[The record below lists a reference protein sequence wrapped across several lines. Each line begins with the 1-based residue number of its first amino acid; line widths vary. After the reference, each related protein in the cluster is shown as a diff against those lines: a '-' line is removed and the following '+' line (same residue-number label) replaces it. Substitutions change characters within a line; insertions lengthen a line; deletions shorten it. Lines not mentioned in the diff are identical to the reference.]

1 MIRSSKLFAAFLL
14 LLLLALAAC
23 NNTESTVAPTNT
35 PAETSAESTI
45 APTNA
50 PEEATTA
57 PTGSIVTI
65 PAGGKILIG
74 GSFALTGPI
83 PDPGKDISQA
93 AALSIEDIN
102 AAGGVLGFQLELV
115 SEDGACD
122 GDAGTAV
129 GNKFAAN
136 PAIVAVSGG
145 TCSGETFGLTPV
157 LKAARIPFVSPSAT
171 NPKVTGPDC
180 DVCNRVA
187 INDALQGKTDAEF
200 IYNELKLTKLAVIHD
215 NSDYGLGLADVI
227 KAHFEELGGTITAFE
242 GIQTGD
248 SDFRAVLTSIA
259 TGKPEIIFFGGYS
272 TEAGLIAQQMKEV
285 GMNDTKFMS
294 DDGAFTEQY
303 LSAAGA
309 NAEGSYV
316 SFIAGAEDI
325 ARNTE
330 FDAKYLAKYGTK
342 PEALGPYHAQS
353 YDSILLIA
361 KAIESVGQ
369 KSDDGSLTIDREAL
383 IKAVRN
389 TKELAGL
396 SGTLTCD
403 AVGECGSGGIQI
415 HQVTDGAW
423 KLIYGF
429 GATP

>member
-1 MIRSSKLFAAFLL
+1 MMKQSKFLAMLIL

-23 NNTESTVAPTNT
+23 GQNQAATPTTAPTKET
-35 PAETSAESTI
+35 TEATKPA
-45 APTNA
+45 
-50 PEEATTA
+50 EATTA
-57 PTGSIVTI
+57 PSGSVVTI

-83 PDPGKDISQA
+83 PDPGKDIAQA
-93 AALSIEDIN
+93 AAISIDDIN

-145 TCSGETFGLTPV
+145 TCSGETLGLTPV

-171 NPKVTGPDC
+171 SPKVTGPDC
-180 DVCNRVA
+180 DICNRVA
-187 INDALQGKTDAEF
+187 INDSLQGNVDAEF

-227 KAHFEELGGTITAFE
+227 KARFTELGGTITKFE

-248 SDFRAVLTSIA
+248 SDFRAVLTNIA
-259 TGKPEIIFFGGYS
+259 TDKPEIIFFGGYS

-285 GMNDTKFMS
+285 GMTDTKFIS
-294 DDGAFTEQY
+294 DDGAFTEQF
-303 LSAAGA
+303 LGAAGPA
-309 NAEGSYV
+309 GEGAYV
-316 SFIAGAEDI
+316 SFIAGADDV
-325 ARNTE
+325 ARNAE
-330 FDAKYLAKYGTK
+330 FDAKYKEKYGTK
-342 PEALGPYHAQS
+342 PEELGPYHAQS

-361 KAIESVGQ
+361 KAIEAVGK
-369 KSDDGSLTIDREAL
+369 KSADGGLTIDREAL
-383 IKAVRN
+383 IKAVRG
-389 TKELAGL
+389 TTGLAGL
-396 SGTLTCD
+396 SGTLTCN
-403 AVGECGSGGIQI
+403 AIGECGSGGIQI
-415 HQVTDGAW
+415 HQVTGGKW
-423 KLIYGF
+423 ELIYGF
-429 GATP
+429 GADK